1 MLHYKIFK
9 VYLNYLIEKN
19 KFDKSRIFQNGN
31 RKMFLHLFKSNRLIL
46 FTVQNFF
53 LFINILSLL
62 IKFKFIFNLDNNVS
76 NKFLSKIDRYLN
88 IYTKRLNEL
97 FLAVIYVQDKNFN
110 EKTIFP
116 KINKKI
122 SNNNQIYD

>member
-1 MLHYKIFK
+1 M
-9 VYLNYLIEKN
+9 
-19 KFDKSRIFQNGN
+19 
-31 RKMFLHLFKSNRLIL
+31 
-46 FTVQNFF
+46 
-53 LFINILSLL
+53 
-62 IKFKFIFNLDNNVS
+62 
-76 NKFLSKIDRYLN
+76 SKIDRYLN

-122 SNNNQIYD
+122 SNNNQIYDAIVIGSGPSGSITANKLKKFQKVLLIDKGNYTENYSNKHPETNLYINGIMQV